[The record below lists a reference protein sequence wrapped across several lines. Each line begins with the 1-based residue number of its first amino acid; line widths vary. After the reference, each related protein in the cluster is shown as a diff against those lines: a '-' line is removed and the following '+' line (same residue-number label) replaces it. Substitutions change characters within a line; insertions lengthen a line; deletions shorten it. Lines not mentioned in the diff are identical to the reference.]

1 MAHNYLIAGG
11 SSGIGKAF
19 VLQLLQE
26 GHSVLVLSRQRGEL
40 PSHPALTHVA
50 IDLATEEV
58 DKSII
63 PAELH
68 GLAYCPGSI
77 NLRPFRSLK
86 TDQFEQDFRINVL
99 GAVKVL
105 QACQRPL
112 KKAGHSSVVLFSTVA
127 VVQGMPFHA
136 SVAASKGAIEG
147 LARSL
152 AAEWS
157 PHTRVNCLAPSLTDT
172 PLAANLLSTPE
183 KRDNSAQRHPLKRI
197 GTAEDIASMACFLLS
212 GPGTWIS
219 GQIIGID
226 GGMSRIRT

>member
-11 SSGIGKAF
+11 SSGIGKAI

-197 GTAEDIASMACFLLS
+197 GTAEDIASLACFLLS

>member
-11 SSGIGKAF
+11 SSGIGKAI